1 MKKHTLHVLL
11 FCFLVAVATTS
22 CSVRAKAYL
31 YTESSI
37 QPSDVHVQT
46 IAILPNR
53 LPATLQDPEKWRV
66 KNYKAI
72 KKILTAK
79 GFNVIDYETSN
90 EMFKQSG
97 LPLEDTKSSRDK
109 YADLAQKLNAD
120 LLVFPYYATN
130 FNSTPFSNTYISI
143 ASLQFY
149 SLAQNDFSAR
159 VDLEGVDKI
168 STWPSL
174 VIPLVGTLITM
185 VGASDQSADETTAGG
200 VVTVLGPLYS
210 LFILPSTKKAYDKA
224 FNRGFKAGF
233 DVYFSRFSPN
243 PNGGGNR
250 NSSRNNR
257 DSNSNNQRSNN
268 QAPSNNGSNNNGS
281 NNNNSG
287 NNAPNNNGSNNNSG
301 NNGSNN
307 NGSNNS
313 APANNGSNS
322 GSNSNDNGGG
332 KYAKYSVSDLETLK
346 KAAADNGDFK
356 TAAEIK
362 EEIDK
367 RKK

>member
-1 MKKHTLHVLL
+1 MKKNILQFVFLCL
-11 FCFLVAVATTS
+11 LVAVTTTS
-22 CSVRAKAYL
+22 CKLKAKAYL

-90 EMFKQSG
+90 QMFQQSG

-120 LLVFPYYATN
+120 LLVFPYYATS
-130 FNSTPFSNTYISI
+130 FNSTPFSNSYTSI

-168 STWPSL
+168 STWPGL
-174 VIPLVGTLITM
+174 AIPMLGAFITLIGTLNQEDYASDPQASSGPPSDGPIIFGSVLTM
-185 VGASDQSADETTAGG
+185 VG
-200 VVTVLGPLYS
+200 PLYN
-210 LFILPSTKKAYDKA
+210 LLILPSEKKAYDKA
-224 FNRGFKAGF
+224 FARGFKQGF

-243 PNGGGNR
+243 PSGGNR
-250 NSSRNNR
+250 FSG
-257 DSNSNNQRSNN
+257 Q
-268 QAPSNNGSNNNGS
+268 NNGGNKSSTPNTGS
-281 NNNNSG
+281 NTT
-287 NNAPNNNGSNNNSG
+287 
-301 NNGSNN
+301 
-307 NGSNNS
+307 
-313 APANNGSNS
+313 APANTGNTNS
-322 GSNSNDNGGG
+322 DTATG
-332 KYAKYSVSDLETLK
+332 KYAKYSVTDLELLK